1 MVTNYDVILYGTTEE
16 RNIIEAFLDS
26 IDNESITA
34 VAVMPDVHDE
44 LGTTNHDVVLD
55 NMADGALILVTPALF
70 DKFGP
75 ALLAL
80 LVNPGIE
87 AGIIQ
92 GRWSAVP
99 ACHAQMVIPDDGTG
113 YRNRRSDRSLMLRDR
128 FEWALIQ
135 HG

>member
-1 MVTNYDVILYGTTEE
+1 MVTNYDVILYGTPEE

-26 IDNESITA
+26 IDNEMIKA

-44 LGTTNHDVVLD
+44 LGTTNYDVVLD
-55 NMADGALILVTPALF
+55 NMADGALVLVTPALF
-70 DKFGP
+70 HKFGP

-80 LVNPGIE
+80 LANPDVE

-92 GRWSAVP
+92 GRWSAEP
-99 ACHAQMVIPDDGTG
+99 ACHAQRVIADEAHVINHAA
-113 YRNRRSDRSLMLRDR
+113 NRALMLRDR
-128 FEWALIQ
+128 FEWTLIQ